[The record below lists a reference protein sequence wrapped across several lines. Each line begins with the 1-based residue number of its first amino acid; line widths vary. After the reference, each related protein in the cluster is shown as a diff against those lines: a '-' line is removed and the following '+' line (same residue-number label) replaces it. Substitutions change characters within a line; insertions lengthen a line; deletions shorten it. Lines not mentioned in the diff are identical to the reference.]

1 MYTKPSDAIKVQFD
15 GDLHCMLS
23 QMAHK
28 HVCVDELGIFVTKD
42 LSQQIMSSPCPYIVE
57 KQNMWNSLCI
67 TIYIYVNLIMGVSS
81 KGVIFLNFAND
92 NFSTKQNY

>member
-1 MYTKPSDAIKVQFD
+1 
-15 GDLHCMLS
+15 MLS

-42 LSQQIMSSPCPYIVE
+42 LSEQIMSSPCPYIVE

-67 TIYIYVNLIMGVSS
+67 SIYILRKFNYGRNF
-81 KGVIFLNFAND
+81 KGCYIPKFC
-92 NFSTKQNY
+92 KR